1 MKEVVS
7 SECFS
12 EPNPLLVGIDEI
24 RERSLQI
31 KKEQDFL
38 LDKNKS
44 AYEDIIDI
52 SGEELSR
59 LVRSDIEK
67 DRMYIRGF
75 TENIRLYDDKS
86 LITKSIKQNK
96 MDLILS
102 ETISLFGDDDAQ
114 IFKIANGKMPGGLSN
129 IIYDIPKLG
138 GEFWGSSVVSVLNN
152 AIISTY
158 FTLTKKTINDI
169 CLDSAI
175 CHVAPLPDDF
185 RLDYKCRYAYRS
197 FEGINGFGY
206 AHSGYSY
213 GGHIG
218 EESLYPLGKK
228 FGPED
233 CDSWVAKITSS
244 IYKFSNL
251 DLFANYRLLTGSGS
265 VFNNWLPLTAIG
277 YIGCR
282 YKPVSAAEIQPGD
295 IHLTR
300 FFDIRNNIYK
310 TAGFGGNT
318 AIVVEKID
326 ENTVSTL
333 GYNRGPRGMGTFDLQ
348 SFPVRDIMDDN
359 TAKITVFMR
368 VCEEGAPIGADI
380 EKSDV
385 NCHI

>member
-1 MKEVVS
+1 MQKTS
-7 SECFS
+7 YLNDFS
-12 EPNPLLVGIDEI
+12 TSHILSKGINEI
-24 RERSLQI
+24 RERQLQI
-31 KKEQDFL
+31 KHEQDL
-38 LDKNKS
+38 LLEKNKES
-44 AYEDIIDI
+44 YEDFVDV
-52 SGEELSR
+52 SGERLSQV
-59 LVRSDIEK
+59 VRSNVWQDN
-67 DRMYIRGF
+67 MYIKSF
-75 TENIRLYDDKS
+75 SDNIYRYKDKS
-86 LITKSIKQNK
+86 LIPASVKTNK
-96 MDLILS
+96 MNYIFDG
-102 ETISLFGDDDAQ
+102 TISLFGDNESE
-114 IFKIANGKMPGGLSN
+114 ICKIASGKVPCSLFNEVYN
-129 IIYDIPKLG
+129 IPDFG
-138 GEFWGSSVVSVLNN
+138 GEFWGSPAVSFLSN
-152 AIISTY
+152 AILSTY
-158 FTLTKKTINDI
+158 FTLTESTINDI
-169 CLDSAI
+169 PLDSAI
-175 CHVAPLPDDF
+175 SHVAPLPVDF
-185 RLDYKCRYAYRS
+185 TLSSRCRYAYRS
-197 FEGINGFGY
+197 KKGLHGFGFI
-206 AHSGYSY
+206 HSGYSF
-213 GGHIG
+213 GGHNG